1 MPLLV
6 LGARQVG
13 KTYIIDKFCKQEFK
27 NYLHVN
33 LLKDTEIINLYN
45 QDESSKTKFIK
56 FKLLLDFD
64 IEQDDTILFIDEIQE
79 CEKLISDLKYICEEH
94 PQAKIICAGSLLGV
108 KLKRFKSSFP
118 VGKVHMQTMYPMDF
132 EEFLWAFNK
141 DLLIEEIKKHYQD
154 NSPIDNIIHKKAL
167 DLYRIYLITGGMPK
181 CVDNMVS
188 IDGDIIKYDKTII
201 QEIMT
206 SYFDDMTRYVISES
220 ESLKIER
227 IYKSIPS
234 QLANLSHKFQYSK
247 IEGGGTSRTYET
259 ALDWL
264 SASNIISSSYLVT
277 LPEIPLKGFI
287 KPDTFKIYLSDVGI
301 LNSLLEVTPKDIMM
315 DNLSLYKGIIAENYV
330 ANALTANGFSLYYWT
345 SNNTAEIDFLI
356 KTDEDG
362 IIPAIVKAGT
372 SKQSKSLKL
381 YQQKYHPKF
390 SIRIS
395 MNNFGF
401 DNNIKSIPLYAI
413 FCIKN
418 NS

>member
-1 MPLLV
+1 MI
-6 LGARQVG
+6 
-13 KTYIIDKFCKQEFK
+13 Y
-27 NYLHVN
+27 NN
-33 LLKDTEIINLYN
+33 LLKWKE
-45 QDESSKTKFIK
+45 
-56 FKLLLDFD
+56 
-64 IEQDDTILFIDEIQE
+64 
-79 CEKLISDLKYICEEH
+79 
-94 PQAKIICAGSLLGV
+94 
-108 KLKRFKSSFP
+108 
-118 VGKVHMQTMYPMDF
+118 
-132 EEFLWAFNK
+132 
-141 DLLIEEIKKHYQD
+141 
-154 NSPIDNIIHKKAL
+154 
-167 DLYRIYLITGGMPK
+167 
-181 CVDNMVS
+181 
-188 IDGDIIKYDKTII
+188 
-201 QEIMT
+201 
-206 SYFDDMTRYVISES
+206 
-220 ESLKIER
+220 
-227 IYKSIPS
+227 
-234 QLANLSHKFQYSK
+234 
-247 IEGGGTSRTYET
+247 GGTSRTYET

-345 SNNTAEIDFLI
+345 SNNTTEIDFLI

-372 SKQSKSLKL
+372 SKQSKILKL
-381 YQQKYHPKF
+381 YQEKYHPKF

-401 DNNIKSIPLYAI
+401 DNDIKSIPLYAV